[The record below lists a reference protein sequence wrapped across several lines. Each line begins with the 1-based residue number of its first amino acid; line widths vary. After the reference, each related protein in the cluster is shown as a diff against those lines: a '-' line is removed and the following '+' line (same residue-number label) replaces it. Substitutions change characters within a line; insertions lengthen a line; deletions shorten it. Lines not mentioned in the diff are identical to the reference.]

1 MLTKRLFDLFFS
13 VLGLV
18 LLFPI
23 LCFIGLIIK
32 IDSKGPIF
40 FRQNRIGKDGS
51 VFRIYKF
58 RTMMQD
64 NSNNQFLTISNDPRI
79 TKVGR
84 RIRKMKLDELPQ
96 LLNVIKGEMSLVGP
110 RPEAVELMKYWPTE
124 ARLIMKSVKPGMTD
138 EASIFF
144 MNEEDMLL
152 DNNDVALEKYKKEI
166 LPKKIKLWK
175 EYIEKRSLAQDFKLI
190 VRTLIKL
197 I

>member
-138 EASIFF
+138 EASIVF

-152 DNNDVALEKYKKEI
+152 DNNDVALEKYKREI